1 MLKLKKMKKIIN
13 LILVSALG
21 GALTL
26 GAYLVFFDR
35 SEDIPITNNIPVVIP
50 TNYDQRNF
58 VSGNMDFTDIA
69 EKTIH
74 AVVHVKNV
82 STAPSN
88 PLYEFFY
95 GQSEQKGQMVMG
107 TGSGVIISPDGYII
121 TNNHVISGAK
131 KIEVTLNNK
140 TTYEAEIIGV
150 DKSTDIALIKII
162 ATELPFLPFGDS
174 NNLKVGEWVLAVGNP
189 YNLTSTVTAGI
200 VSAKARD
207 INMLGNSNRIESF
220 IQTDAAVNPGNS
232 GGALVNTRGELIGIN
247 TAISSQTGSYV
258 GYSFAVPS
266 NISKKVIEDILEYGN
281 VQRAYLGINFDDLN
295 SEKAEKYGVSSS
307 QGVIIT
313 RVIEQGAAYEAGLKD
328 KDIIIKI
335 DNVAIN
341 KFSDLQGFLGSKR
354 PGDQIKVTVIR
365 NEENRDFDVKLK
377 NQFGKVEFGKSDYSS
392 YYFGVLESI
401 PQRDAKKHNI
411 NYGVIIVN
419 LTNNTLKQKY
429 GIKNGDYILAVEDQ
443 KVKNEEDVEKLL
455 RTYQNKE
462 YINVL
467 ILKQNGT
474 YGYIRLTE

>member
-1 MLKLKKMKKIIN
+1 MKKIVS
-13 LILVSALG
+13 LILASVIG
-21 GALTL
+21 GSLTL

-35 SEDIPITNNIPVVIP
+35 SGENQSIKNYDLPVVVPI
-50 TNYDQRNF
+50 NYNQNETL
-58 VSGNMDFTDIA
+58 SGNLDFTDIA
-69 EKTIH
+69 EKTVH

-82 STAPSN
+82 STAQTN

-95 GQSEQKGQMVMG
+95 GQSEQQGQMIVG

-121 TNNHVISGAK
+121 TNNHVITGAK

-140 TTYEAEIIGV
+140 TTYNAEIIGV
-150 DKSTDIALIKII
+150 DKSTDIALVKIN
-162 ATELPFLPFGDS
+162 ASNLPFLAFGDS
-174 NNLKVGEWVLAVGNP
+174 NNLRVGEWVLAVGNP

-200 VSAKARD
+200 VSAKARN
-207 INMLGNSNRIESF
+207 INISGNSNIIESF

-313 RVIEQGAAYEAGLKD
+313 RAIEQGAAYEAGLRD
-328 KDIIIKI
+328 FDVIVKI

-354 PGDQIKVTVIR
+354 PGDLINVTVIR
-365 NEENRDFDVKLK
+365 NEENINFDVKLK
-377 NQFGKVEFGKSDYSS
+377 NQFGKLVFGESDYSR
-392 YYFGVLESI
+392 YYFGELNEIS
-401 PQRDAKKHNI
+401 QKDADKHNI
-411 NYGVIIVN
+411 NYGVKIVN
-419 LTNNTLKQKY
+419 LTNNSLKQKY
-429 GIKNGDYILAVEDQ
+429 GLKNGDYILAVEDQ
-443 KVKNEEDVEKLL
+443 KVKNEKDVEKLL

-474 YGYIRLTE
+474 YGYIRLRE